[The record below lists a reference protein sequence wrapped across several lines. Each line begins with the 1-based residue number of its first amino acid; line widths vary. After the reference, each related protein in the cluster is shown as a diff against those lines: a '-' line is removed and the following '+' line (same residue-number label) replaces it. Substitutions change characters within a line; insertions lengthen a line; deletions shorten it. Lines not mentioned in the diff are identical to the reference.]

1 MAKAALKGKYNM
13 VERAAPACMPAP
25 DGVPCWVSADDVW
38 LQAGVATNEVNV
50 MRTTSAISG
59 SVRINPACVTETL
72 LPLKDRILG
81 SCLRSDGKTMRLSWR
96 YNKFTGACKP
106 PAQLKLSEWRE
117 ILSWHQVELGEN
129 VGDDILLSS
138 WDGVIQFSDE
148 LIARNPLILLRQSNG
163 QA

>member
-1 MAKAALKGKYNM
+1 
-13 VERAAPACMPAP
+13 
-25 DGVPCWVSADDVW
+25 
-38 LQAGVATNEVNV
+38 
-50 MRTTSAISG
+50 
-59 SVRINPACVTETL
+59 
-72 LPLKDRILG
+72 
-81 SCLRSDGKTMRLSWR
+81 MRLSWR

-106 PAQLKLSEWRE
+106 PALLKLGEWRE

-163 QA
+163 QAQIEFAPGNRLCCEVRDASCRVGTILLR